1 LLLGSFAVYDFPH
14 DSINGRLAPYYEKHI
29 DINSKNL
36 NNHFNNFSNW
46 IINLSFLR
54 AYIML
59 EALLLR
65 AIQDAYFPSL
75 DSPIHGRVEMNKL
88 NKKITDEL
96 KSNNHDIDQKNN
108 RHLIKFLS
116 VKSDKFLVFKNQLI
130 RTDLNSNWE
139 EFFEFIS
146 ILRNVIAHHDMIIT
160 KNIHNEL
167 KKNCKLLF
175 ERHFKLVKDE
185 NDQNILFFE
194 KKQLRQI
201 F

>member
-1 LLLGSFAVYDFPH
+1 
-14 DSINGRLAPYYEKHI
+14 
-29 DINSKNL
+29 
-36 NNHFNNFSNW
+36 
-46 IINLSFLR
+46 
-54 AYIML
+54 ML